1 MKVDYWFASLLVR
14 SIARLL
20 FGLKVVGKENIP
32 KQGKLIIAANHQ
44 SYLDPPIIGSCIPR
58 EIFYMAKA
66 ELFNKPV
73 LGKLIRRWNSIPVKR
88 SGKDF
93 GSLKA
98 ATGVL
103 DHEGALLVFPEGTR
117 SRTGEFLQPTGG
129 VGFLAAISGADVLPI
144 FVSGTRGA
152 WKRVSRRPGIKVIIG
167 KPIRLDPKDVI
178 HSAAKQKYQAMSNR
192 IMQAIAELRASVT
205 GL

>member
-1 MKVDYWFASLLVR
+1 MKLDYWFASLLIR
-14 SIARLL
+14 GIAKL
-20 FGLKVVGKENIP
+20 FLGLKVIGRENIP
-32 KQGKLIIAANHQ
+32 TRGRLIIAANHQ

-66 ELFNKPV
+66 ELFSKPV

-88 SGKDF
+88 SGRDF
-93 GSLKA
+93 ASLKA

-103 DHEGALLVFPEGTR
+103 EREGALLVFPEGTR

-129 VGFLAAISGADVLPI
+129 LGFLAAISGADILPI
-144 FVSGTRGA
+144 FISGTRGA
-152 WKRVSRRPGIKVIIG
+152 WKRILRRSGIKVIIG
-167 KPIRLDPKDVI
+167 KPIHLDLENVEL
-178 HSAAKQKYQAMSNR
+178 STAKQKYQAMSNR
-192 IMQAIAELRASVT
+192 VMQAIAELKTSAA